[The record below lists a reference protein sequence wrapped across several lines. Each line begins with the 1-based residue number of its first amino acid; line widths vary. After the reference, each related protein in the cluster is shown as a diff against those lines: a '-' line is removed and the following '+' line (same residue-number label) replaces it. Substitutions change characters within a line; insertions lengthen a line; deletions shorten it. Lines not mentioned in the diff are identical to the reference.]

1 MKTTELEVLPRRGR
15 GNTSLIDSTTAI
27 LKLAATPWN
36 KDFTPILADTLEAGL
51 PRTAATLRPA
61 AKRAVARLRAKKL
74 DGTPDDVDVEA
85 CYAIMLGLGRGRL
98 PRAKGSQ
105 CDALGSFWA
114 RRSPSFAVD
123 VCVRMCDL
131 AIGADDDKAFVVEEA
146 LKGKMYAAHNV
157 SLSGNQVPFEA
168 WRGLRYVL
176 AATDDDGY
184 ELAMQRATQH
194 RPELDPVDRCLVSL
208 AFPTER
214 VWAADDGSE
223 ALLHPQLPKYATPLF
238 ATELAPKTAKQ
249 LAERLSDEHY
259 LMPFLGTAADI
270 HGAGVRG
277 VLSSLLKTK
286 PRSKDERRA
295 LEAALGR

>member
-1 MKTTELEVLPRRGR
+1 VKKLELDVLPRRGH
-15 GNTSLIDSTTAI
+15 GKTSLIDGTGAV

-36 KDFTPILADTLEAGL
+36 KDFTPVLADTLEAGL
-51 PRTAATLRPA
+51 RRTAAKLRPA
-61 AKRAVARLRAKKL
+61 AKTAVGRLRAKKL
-74 DGTPDDVDVEA
+74 DGTPDDIDVEA

-98 PRAKGSQ
+98 PRAKGLQ

-114 RRSPSFAVD
+114 RRSPSFAVE

-131 AIGADDDKAFVVEEA
+131 AIDADDDKAFVVDEP
-146 LKGKMYAAHNV
+146 LKGARCIAHNM

-184 ELAMQRATQH
+184 ELALQRATQR
-194 RPELDPVDRCLVSL
+194 RPELDPVDRCLVSF

-214 VWAADDGSE
+214 EWAADDADV
-223 ALLHPQLPKYATPLF
+223 ALKYPELPKYATPLF
-238 ATELAPKTAKQ
+238 ATELDPTTAKQ
-249 LAERLSDEHY
+249 LAERLPDEHY

-270 HGAGVRG
+270 HGAGIRG
-277 VLSSLLKTK
+277 ILSPLLKTK

-295 LEAALGR
+295 LEAVLG